1 LGERIYIFA
10 RAFRKKQVMMKKR
23 IGLGIGL
30 FLIAMSVVAQNN
42 DSVKTRPLQVTF
54 AYPLGSNGIQS
65 MQYANN
71 FSLNILYGL
80 NGGVKGAEIGSI
92 FNYNRGKVTGGQI
105 SGVANVNR
113 GNSTGFLLSGIA
125 NVCLDSTAGIFISG
139 VVNYSGKKARGV
151 QLSTV
156 NIAVREFKGF
166 QLGTINYAGANSTGF
181 QLSTVNIATGDFKG
195 FQLGVVNYAQ
205 KLHGVQLGVV
215 NYVNDG
221 EKTLPIGLVSIAR
234 KNGYFEFELA
244 GGEAIYGSLNYKMG
258 VRRFYTIYKLGFSA
272 FNNRFIYSLGLG
284 FGTCISI
291 AERHKLNIDL
301 STNNIRY
308 NLNWNNEL
316 NLLNKL
322 DVNYKFY
329 VSKKFSLLIGPSFN
343 LYVAEEKLDG
353 KFGTL
358 QVPYSIFTHEWTT
371 GKLSSWIGVNAGVA
385 LKL

>member
-1 LGERIYIFA
+1 MNMI
-10 RAFRKKQVMMKKR
+10 KR
-23 IGLGIGL
+23 IALGVWI
-30 FLIAMSVVAQNN
+30 FLIYMPILAQNT

-65 MQYANN
+65 LKYANN

-92 FNYNRGKVTGGQI
+92 FNYNRGKVAGFQI
-105 SGVANVNR
+105 SGVANMNTL
-113 GNSTGFLLSGIA
+113 NSNGVLLAGVA
-125 NVCLDSTAGIFISG
+125 NVCLDSTAGLFISG
-139 VVNYSGKKARGV
+139 VVNYSGKNARGV

-156 NIAVREFKGF
+156 NIAANGLKGF
-166 QLGTINYAGANSTGF
+166 QLGTINVSGGNSNGC
-181 QLSTVNIATGDFKG
+181 QLSAVNIATGDFKG

-221 EKTLPIGLVSIAR
+221 EKTLPIGLVSIVK
-234 KNGYFEFELA
+234 KNGYYEFELA
-244 GGEAIYGSLNYKMG
+244 GGEAIYGSFNYKMG

-291 AERHKLNIDL
+291 AERHKLNVDL
-301 STNNIRY
+301 STNNIRH
-308 NLNWNNEL
+308 NLQWNSEI

-329 VSKKFSLLIGPSFN
+329 LTKKFSLLIGPSFN
-343 LYVAEEKLDG
+343 LYVSEEKLDG
-353 KFGTL
+353 NFGTL
-358 QVPYSIFTHEWTT
+358 QVPYSIFTHEWAT